1 MAADQG
7 VRRLERPDGA
17 HRQHEHQTD
26 TRQDAVPS
34 HLFVELRGHPP
45 CARPLNSK
53 ESMAPNVWSTLLSV
67 SWLLAALHASDGIL
81 PQPVR
86 HFDVPKSLMPSLP
99 ARAAARIATEHS

>member
-1 MAADQG
+1 M
-7 VRRLERPDGA
+7 P
-17 HRQHEHQTD
+17 
-26 TRQDAVPS
+26 
-34 HLFVELRGHPP
+34 
-45 CARPLNSK
+45 
-53 ESMAPNVWSTLLSV
+53 PNVWSTLLSV